1 MSAKNFADRLLSL
14 MDELQ
19 NPCCIGLD
27 TRISFVPSF
36 IKQEAAEKEDD
47 AFEAASDAIL
57 EFNRRIVDATYDLVP
72 CYKINSAFYEL
83 YGKHGIKAMKK
94 TVKHI
99 KKKGRVIILDV
110 KRNDIGSTAE
120 AYANAYLGRVELC
133 DGTKTKSYFDVDAI
147 TVNPY
152 LGSDGVLPFMEACKN
167 YGKGIF
173 VLVKTSNPSSSELQ
187 DRTLEQ
193 GDVLLFHLVSRKV
206 DEWGQELVGSE
217 YGYSSVGMVVGAT
230 FPEHA
235 KICRNLAPRAI
246 VLVPGYG
253 AQGATARDV
262 VHNFNDDGL
271 GAIIHSARGVIAAY
285 KTEKFGM
292 PEEKFEEAA
301 RNATIEMIRDVL
313 NALRHENKCR
323 W

>member
-1 MSAKNFADRLLSL
+1 
-14 MDELQ
+14 MDKLQ

-36 IKQEAAEKEDD
+36 IKQQAVEKEDNV
-47 AFEAASDAIL
+47 FEATAEAIL
-57 EFNRRIVDATYDLVP
+57 EFNRKIVDATYDLVP

-83 YGKHGIKAMKK
+83 YGKHGIKALKK
-94 TVKHI
+94 TVEHV
-99 KKKGRVIILDV
+99 KKRDRIVILDV

-133 DGTKTKSYFDVDAI
+133 DGTKASSYFDADAI

-152 LGSDGVLPFMEACKN
+152 LGTDGIKPFLDACGN
-167 YGKGIF
+167 FGKGIF
-173 VLVKTSNPSSSELQ
+173 VLVKTSNPSSHEFQ
-187 DRTLEQ
+187 DVKMDNDSSTLFQ
-193 GDVLLFHLVSRKV
+193 MVARKV
-206 DEWGQELVGSE
+206 DEWGAELIGTE

-230 FPEHA
+230 YPEQA
-235 KICRNLAPRAI
+235 KVCRKLVPRAV

-253 AQGATARDV
+253 AQGAKAKDV
-262 VHNFNDDGL
+262 VHNFNEDGL

-285 KTEKFGM
+285 RSEKYEAG
-292 PEEKFEEAA
+292 EDRFEEAA
-301 RNATIEMIRDVL
+301 RQAALEMIDDIIS
-313 NALRHENKCR
+313 ALKASGKCR